1 MREEQVERVSD
12 LILDV
17 LNWQLGL
24 PGGSVVKN
32 PSASAG
38 NANLITGLGRSPG
51 EGNDTPL
58 PYSCLEN
65 PMDRG
70 AWGGA
75 SVHGVPESR
84 T

>member
-1 MREEQVERVSD
+1 MERVSD

-51 EGNDTPL
+51 EGNDNPL
-58 PYSCLEN
+58 QYFCLRIPWTEA
-65 PMDRG
+65 P
-70 AWGGA
+70 
-75 SVHGVPESR
+75 GVGLQSMGSQR
-84 T
+84 VVLD